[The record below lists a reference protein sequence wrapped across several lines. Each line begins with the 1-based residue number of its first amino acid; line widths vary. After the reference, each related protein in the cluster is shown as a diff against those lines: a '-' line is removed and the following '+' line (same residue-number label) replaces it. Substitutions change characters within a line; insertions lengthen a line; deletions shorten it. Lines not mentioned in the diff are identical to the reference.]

1 MSLTDNNLTLLV
13 IDDEASILLILE
25 RFFKDSFIVVTKSNA
40 IDGLNWMQEGNIPSI
55 IISDLEMP
63 VMNGYELID
72 QVRASGFL
80 QHIPMIMLS
89 GTNNSESRI
98 RCLEAGADD
107 YVVKP
112 FNPRELAARV
122 NGILRRIGKK

>member
-1 MSLTDNNLTLLV
+1 MSLTDNNLTLLA

-40 IDGLNWMQEGNIPSI
+40 IDGLHWMQEGNIPSI
-55 IISDLEMP
+55 IIADLEMP

>member
-1 MSLTDNNLTLLV
+1 MNLADKRLTLLA
-13 IDDEASILLILE
+13 IDDESTILHILE
-25 RFFKDSFIVVTKSNA
+25 GFFKASFTVVTKSNA
-40 IDGLNWMQEGNIPSI
+40 RDGLNWMQEGNIPSI

-63 VMNGYELID
+63 VMDGYELID

-80 QHIPMIMLS
+80 HHIPMIMLS
-89 GTNNSESRI
+89 GNDSSESRT

-112 FNPRELAARV
+112 FSPRELAARV
-122 NGILRRIGKK
+122 NGILRRMGKK

>member
-89 GTNNSESRI
+89 GTNNSESRT